1 MAVKSEAEILF
12 KASHRN
18 ARISARKARLVMDL
32 IRGQKAEK
40 ALVRLEYCDR
50 RASPMIRKVLES
62 AIANAAQ
69 MSGVESEN
77 LVVHEAYVDEGAT
90 MKRWRPRSMGRAF
103 PRLKRSCHLS
113 VALAAVESEG
123 VAPTAD
129 VEETITEEAVIEE
142 AVAEEAVAEEA
153 VSEEDAVDV
162 AEDEVEENDSGEEAE
177 AGEDEAGEDEAG
189 DDEAGDD
196 EASEDAVV
204 EDSPE
209 EDSPEEDGGAD
220 EAETE
225 AGAAEEEDSGGESD
239 ASEDSEEKGDSES

>member
-18 ARISARKARLVMDL
+18 AGISARKARLVMDL

-77 LVVHEAYVDEGAT
+77 LVVHEAYADEGAT

-142 AVAEEAVAEEA
+142 AVAEEAVAEE
-153 VSEEDAVDV
+153 EAVDV
-162 AEDEVEENDSGEEAE
+162 AEDEVEENNSGEEAE
-177 AGEDEAGEDEAG
+177 AGEDEA
-189 DDEAGDD
+189 
-196 EASEDAVV
+196 SEDAVA
-204 EDSPE
+204 E
-209 EDSPEEDGGAD
+209 ESPEEDGAD
-220 EAETE
+220 AAETE

-239 ASEDSEEKGDSES
+239 ASEDSEEEGDSES

>member
-77 LVVHEAYVDEGAT
+77 LVVHQAYADEGAT

-103 PRLKRSCHLS
+103 PRLKRSCHLN

-123 VAPTAD
+123 AAPTAD

-142 AVAEEAVAEEA
+142 VAAEEAVAEEA
-153 VSEEDAVDV
+153 VSEGDAVDV
-162 AEDEVEENDSGEEAE
+162 AEEEVEENDSGEETD
-177 AGEDEAGEDEAG
+177 AGEG
-189 DDEAGDD
+189 
-196 EASEDAVV
+196 EASEDAVA

-209 EDSPEEDGGAD
+209 EDSPEEDSSEEDDGAD
-220 EAETE
+220 E

>member
-18 ARISARKARLVMDL
+18 AGISARKARLVMDL

-77 LVVHEAYVDEGAT
+77 LVVHEAYADEGAT

-123 VAPTAD
+123 AVPTAD

-142 AVAEEAVAEEA
+142 AVAEEAVAEE
-153 VSEEDAVDV
+153 EAVDV
-162 AEDEVEENDSGEEAE
+162 AEDEVEENNSGEEAE
-177 AGEDEAGEDEAG
+177 AGEDEA
-189 DDEAGDD
+189 
-196 EASEDAVV
+196 SEDAVA
-204 EDSPE
+204 EESPE
-209 EDSPEEDGGAD
+209 EDGAD

-239 ASEDSEEKGDSES
+239 ASEDSEEEGDSES

>member
-77 LVVHEAYVDEGAT
+77 LVVHQAYADEGAT

-123 VAPTAD
+123 AAPTAD

-142 AVAEEAVAEEA
+142 AAAEEAVAEEA
-153 VSEEDAVDV
+153 VSEGDAVDV
-162 AEDEVEENDSGEEAE
+162 AEEEVEENDSGEETD
-177 AGEDEAGEDEAG
+177 AGEG
-189 DDEAGDD
+189 
-196 EASEDAVV
+196 EASEDAVA

-209 EDSPEEDGGAD
+209 EDSSEEDDGAD
-220 EAETE
+220 E
-225 AGAAEEEDSGGESD
+225 AGAAEEEDSGLSLIHI
-239 ASEDSEEKGDSES
+239 

>member
-18 ARISARKARLVMDL
+18 AGISARKARLVMDL

-77 LVVHEAYVDEGAT
+77 LVVHAAYADEGAT

-123 VAPTAD
+123 AAPTAD

-142 AVAEEAVAEEA
+142 AATEEAVAEEAVAEE
-153 VSEEDAVDV
+153 EAVDA

-177 AGEDEAGEDEAG
+177 AGEDEA
-189 DDEAGDD
+189 
-196 EASEDAVV
+196 SEDAVA

-209 EDSPEEDGGAD
+209 EDSPEEDGAD

-225 AGAAEEEDSGGESD
+225 AGVAEEEDSGGESD
-239 ASEDSEEKGDSES
+239 ASEDSEEEGDSES

>member
-18 ARISARKARLVMDL
+18 AGISARKARLVMDL

-77 LVVHEAYVDEGAT
+77 LVVHAAYADEGAT

-123 VAPTAD
+123 AAPTAD

-142 AVAEEAVAEEA
+142 AAAEEAVAEEA
-153 VSEEDAVDV
+153 VSEGDAVDV
-162 AEDEVEENDSGEEAE
+162 AEEEVEENDSGEETD
-177 AGEDEAGEDEAG
+177 AGE
-189 DDEAGDD
+189 D
-196 EASEDAVV
+196 EASEDAGA
-204 EDSPE
+204 EESPE
-209 EDSPEEDGGAD
+209 EDGAD

-239 ASEDSEEKGDSES
+239 ASEDSEEEGDSES

>member
-18 ARISARKARLVMDL
+18 AGISARKARLVMDL

-77 LVVHEAYVDEGAT
+77 LVVHKAYADEGAT

-123 VAPTAD
+123 TAPTAD

-142 AVAEEAVAEEA
+142 AVAEEAVAEE
-153 VSEEDAVDV
+153 EAVDV
-162 AEDEVEENDSGEEAE
+162 AEDEVEENNSGEEAE
-177 AGEDEAGEDEAG
+177 AGEDEA
-189 DDEAGDD
+189 
-196 EASEDAVV
+196 SEDAVA

-209 EDSPEEDGGAD
+209 EDSPEEDGAD

-239 ASEDSEEKGDSES
+239 ASEDSEEEGDSES

>member
-77 LVVHEAYVDEGAT
+77 LVVHQAYADEGAT

-113 VALAAVESEG
+113 VALAAVESERA
-123 VAPTAD
+123 APAAD

-142 AVAEEAVAEEA
+142 AAAEEAVAEEA
-153 VSEEDAVDV
+153 VSEGDAVDV
-162 AEDEVEENDSGEEAE
+162 AEEEVEENDSGEEAD
-177 AGEDEAGEDEAG
+177 AGEG
-189 DDEAGDD
+189 
-196 EASEDAVV
+196 EASEDAVAEDSSE

-209 EDSPEEDGGAD
+209 EDSSEEDSSEEDDGAD
-220 EAETE
+220 E

-239 ASEDSEEKGDSES
+239 ASEDSKEKGDSES

>member
-77 LVVHEAYVDEGAT
+77 LVVHAAYADEGAT

-123 VAPTAD
+123 AAPTAD

-142 AVAEEAVAEEA
+142 AAAEEAVAEEA
-153 VSEEDAVDV
+153 VSEGDAVDV
-162 AEDEVEENDSGEEAE
+162 AEEEVEENDSGEETD
-177 AGEDEAGEDEAG
+177 AGEG
-189 DDEAGDD
+189 
-196 EASEDAVV
+196 EASEDAVA
-204 EDSPE
+204 EDSSE
-209 EDSPEEDGGAD
+209 EDSSEEDSSEEDDGVD
-220 EAETE
+220 E

-239 ASEDSEEKGDSES
+239 ASEDSKEEGDSES

>member
-18 ARISARKARLVMDL
+18 AGISARKARLVMDL

-77 LVVHEAYVDEGAT
+77 LVVHAAYADEGAT

-123 VAPTAD
+123 AAPTAD

-142 AVAEEAVAEEA
+142 AATEEAVAEDA
-153 VSEEDAVDV
+153 VSEEEAVDA

-177 AGEDEAGEDEAG
+177 AGEDEA
-189 DDEAGDD
+189 
-196 EASEDAVV
+196 SEDAGA
-204 EDSPE
+204 EESPE
-209 EDSPEEDGGAD
+209 EDGAD

-239 ASEDSEEKGDSES
+239 ASEDSEEEGDSES

>member
-77 LVVHEAYVDEGAT
+77 LVVHQAYADEGAT

-123 VAPTAD
+123 AAPTAD

-142 AVAEEAVAEEA
+142 AAAEEAVAEEA
-153 VSEEDAVDV
+153 VSEGDAVDV
-162 AEDEVEENDSGEEAE
+162 AEEEVEENDSGEEAD
-177 AGEDEAGEDEAG
+177 AGEG
-189 DDEAGDD
+189 
-196 EASEDAVV
+196 EASEDAVA

-209 EDSPEEDGGAD
+209 EDSPEEDSSEEDSSEEDDGAD
-220 EAETE
+220 E

-239 ASEDSEEKGDSES
+239 ASEDSKEKGDSES

>member
-18 ARISARKARLVMDL
+18 AGISARKARLVMDL

-77 LVVHEAYVDEGAT
+77 LVVHEAYADEGAT

-103 PRLKRSCHLS
+103 PRLKRSCHLN

-123 VAPTAD
+123 AVPTAD

-142 AVAEEAVAEEA
+142 AVAEEAVAEE
-153 VSEEDAVDV
+153 EAVDV
-162 AEDEVEENDSGEEAE
+162 AEDEVEEKDSGEETD
-177 AGEDEAGEDEAG
+177 AGE
-189 DDEAGDD
+189 D
-196 EASEDAVV
+196 EASEDAVA
-204 EDSPE
+204 EDSSE
-209 EDSPEEDGGAD
+209 EDSSEEDGGAD
-220 EAETE
+220 E

-239 ASEDSEEKGDSES
+239 ASEDSEEEGDSES

>member
-18 ARISARKARLVMDL
+18 AGISARKARLVMDL

-77 LVVHEAYVDEGAT
+77 LVVHEAYADEGAT

-123 VAPTAD
+123 AAPTAD

-142 AVAEEAVAEEA
+142 AVAEEAV
-153 VSEEDAVDV
+153 SEEDAVDA

-177 AGEDEAGEDEAG
+177 AG
-189 DDEAGDD
+189 DDEV
-196 EASEDAVV
+196 SEDAVA
-204 EDSPE
+204 EESPE
-209 EDSPEEDGGAD
+209 KDGAD

-225 AGAAEEEDSGGESD
+225 AGAVEEEDSGGESD
-239 ASEDSEEKGDSES
+239 ASEDSEKEGDSES

>member
-69 MSGVESEN
+69 MSGVASEN
-77 LVVHEAYVDEGAT
+77 LVVHAAYADEGAT

-123 VAPTAD
+123 AAPTAD

-142 AVAEEAVAEEA
+142 AAAEEAVAEEA
-153 VSEEDAVDV
+153 VSEGDAVDV
-162 AEDEVEENDSGEEAE
+162 AEEEVEENDSGEETD
-177 AGEDEAGEDEAG
+177 AGE
-189 DDEAGDD
+189 D
-196 EASEDAVV
+196 EASEDAVA

-209 EDSPEEDGGAD
+209 EDSSEEDDGAD
-220 EAETE
+220 E

-239 ASEDSEEKGDSES
+239 ASEDSKEEGDSES

>member
-18 ARISARKARLVMDL
+18 AGISARKARLVMDL

-77 LVVHEAYVDEGAT
+77 LVVHAAYADEGAT

-123 VAPTAD
+123 AAPTAD

-142 AVAEEAVAEEA
+142 AATEEAVPEEA
-153 VSEEDAVDV
+153 VSEEGAVDA

-177 AGEDEAGEDEAG
+177 AGEDEA
-189 DDEAGDD
+189 
-196 EASEDAVV
+196 SEDAVA
-204 EDSPE
+204 EESPE
-209 EDSPEEDGGAD
+209 EDGAD

-225 AGAAEEEDSGGESD
+225 AGAAEEEDSGGGSD
-239 ASEDSEEKGDSES
+239 ASEDSEEEGDSES

>member
-77 LVVHEAYVDEGAT
+77 LVVHAAYADEGAT

-103 PRLKRSCHLS
+103 PRLKRSCHLN

-123 VAPTAD
+123 AAPTAD

-142 AVAEEAVAEEA
+142 AAAEEAVAEEA
-153 VSEEDAVDV
+153 VSEGDAVDV
-162 AEDEVEENDSGEEAE
+162 AEEEVEENDSGEETD
-177 AGEDEAGEDEAG
+177 AGEG
-189 DDEAGDD
+189 
-196 EASEDAVV
+196 EASEDAVA

-209 EDSPEEDGGAD
+209 EDSPEEDSSEEDDGAD
-220 EAETE
+220 E

-239 ASEDSEEKGDSES
+239 ASEDSKEKGDSES

>member
-18 ARISARKARLVMDL
+18 AGISARKARLVMDL

-77 LVVHEAYVDEGAT
+77 LVVHAAYADEGAT

-123 VAPTAD
+123 AVPTAD

-142 AVAEEAVAEEA
+142 AATEEAVPEEA
-153 VSEEDAVDV
+153 VSEEGAVDA

-177 AGEDEAGEDEAG
+177 AGEDD
-189 DDEAGDD
+189 
-196 EASEDAVV
+196 ASEDAVA

-209 EDSPEEDGGAD
+209 EDSPEEDGAD

-239 ASEDSEEKGDSES
+239 ASEDSEEEGDSES

>member
-18 ARISARKARLVMDL
+18 AGISARKARLVMDL

-77 LVVHEAYVDEGAT
+77 LVVQAAYADEGAT

-123 VAPTAD
+123 AVPTAD

-142 AVAEEAVAEEA
+142 AVAEEAVAEE
-153 VSEEDAVDV
+153 EAVDV

-177 AGEDEAGEDEAG
+177 AGEDEA
-189 DDEAGDD
+189 
-196 EASEDAVV
+196 SEDAVA
-204 EDSPE
+204 EESPE
-209 EDSPEEDGGAD
+209 EDGAD

-239 ASEDSEEKGDSES
+239 ASEDSEEEGDSES

>member
-18 ARISARKARLVMDL
+18 AGISARKARLVMDL

-77 LVVHEAYVDEGAT
+77 LVVHEAYADEGAT

-103 PRLKRSCHLS
+103 PRLKRSCHLN

-123 VAPTAD
+123 AVPTAD

-142 AVAEEAVAEEA
+142 AVAEEAVAEE
-153 VSEEDAVDV
+153 EAVDV
-162 AEDEVEENDSGEEAE
+162 AEDEVEENNSGEEAE
-177 AGEDEAGEDEAG
+177 AGEA
-189 DDEAGDD
+189 
-196 EASEDAVV
+196 EASEDAVA
-204 EDSPE
+204 EESPE
-209 EDSPEEDGGAD
+209 EDGAD

-239 ASEDSEEKGDSES
+239 ASEDSEEEGDSES

>member
-77 LVVHEAYVDEGAT
+77 LVVHQAYADEGAT

-123 VAPTAD
+123 AAPAAD

-142 AVAEEAVAEEA
+142 AAAEEAVAEEA
-153 VSEEDAVDV
+153 VSEGDAVDV
-162 AEDEVEENDSGEEAE
+162 AEEEVEENDSGEETD
-177 AGEDEAGEDEAG
+177 AGEG
-189 DDEAGDD
+189 
-196 EASEDAVV
+196 EASEDAVA

-209 EDSPEEDGGAD
+209 EDSPEEDSSEEDDGAD
-220 EAETE
+220 E

-239 ASEDSEEKGDSES
+239 ASEDSKEKGDSES

>member
-18 ARISARKARLVMDL
+18 AGISARKARLVMDL

-77 LVVHEAYVDEGAT
+77 LVVHEAYADEGAT

-123 VAPTAD
+123 AAPTAD

-142 AVAEEAVAEEA
+142 AVAEEAVSEEEA
-153 VSEEDAVDV
+153 VDA

-177 AGEDEAGEDEAG
+177 AGEDEA
-189 DDEAGDD
+189 
-196 EASEDAVV
+196 SEDAVA

-209 EDSPEEDGGAD
+209 EDSSEEDDGAD
-220 EAETE
+220 E

-239 ASEDSEEKGDSES
+239 ASEDSKEEGDSES

>member
-40 ALVRLEYCDR
+40 ALVSLEYCDR

-77 LVVHEAYVDEGAT
+77 LVVHEAYADEGAT

-103 PRLKRSCHLS
+103 PRFKRSCHLS

-162 AEDEVEENDSGEEAE
+162 AEDEVEENDSGEEAD
-177 AGEDEAGEDEAG
+177 AGE
-189 DDEAGDD
+189 D
-196 EASEDAVV
+196 EASEDAVA

-220 EAETE
+220 EDETE
-225 AGAAEEEDSGGESD
+225 AGAAEEEDSGGGSD

>member
-18 ARISARKARLVMDL
+18 AGISARKARLVMDL

-77 LVVHEAYVDEGAT
+77 LVVHEAYADEGAT

-123 VAPTAD
+123 AAPTAD
-129 VEETITEEAVIEE
+129 VEETITEEAVAEE
-142 AVAEEAVAEEA
+142 AVAEEAVAEE
-153 VSEEDAVDV
+153 EAVDA
-162 AEDEVEENDSGEEAE
+162 AENEVEENDSGEEAE
-177 AGEDEAGEDEAG
+177 AGEDEA
-189 DDEAGDD
+189 
-196 EASEDAVV
+196 SEDAVA

-209 EDSPEEDGGAD
+209 EDSPEEDGAD

-239 ASEDSEEKGDSES
+239 ASEDSEEEGDSES

>member
-77 LVVHEAYVDEGAT
+77 LVVHAAYADEGAT

-103 PRLKRSCHLS
+103 PRLKRSCHLN

-123 VAPTAD
+123 AAPTAD

-142 AVAEEAVAEEA
+142 AAAEEAVAEEA
-153 VSEEDAVDV
+153 VSEGDAVDV
-162 AEDEVEENDSGEEAE
+162 AEEEVEENDSGEETD
-177 AGEDEAGEDEAG
+177 AGEG
-189 DDEAGDD
+189 
-196 EASEDAVV
+196 EASEDAVA

-209 EDSPEEDGGAD
+209 EDSSEEDSPEEDDGVD
-220 EAETE
+220 E

-239 ASEDSEEKGDSES
+239 ASEDSKEEGDSES

>member
-18 ARISARKARLVMDL
+18 AGISARKARLVMDL

-77 LVVHEAYVDEGAT
+77 LVVHAAYADEGAT

-123 VAPTAD
+123 AAPTAD

-142 AVAEEAVAEEA
+142 AVAEEAVAEE
-153 VSEEDAVDV
+153 EAVDV

-177 AGEDEAGEDEAG
+177 AGEDEA
-189 DDEAGDD
+189 
-196 EASEDAVV
+196 SEDAGA
-204 EDSPE
+204 EESPE
-209 EDSPEEDGGAD
+209 EDGAD

-225 AGAAEEEDSGGESD
+225 AGVAEEEDSGGESD
-239 ASEDSEEKGDSES
+239 ASEDSEEEGDSES

>member
-77 LVVHEAYVDEGAT
+77 LVVHKAYADEGAT

-123 VAPTAD
+123 TAPTAD

-142 AVAEEAVAEEA
+142 AAAEEAVAEEA
-153 VSEEDAVDV
+153 VSEGDAVDV
-162 AEDEVEENDSGEEAE
+162 AEEEVEENDSGEETD
-177 AGEDEAGEDEAG
+177 AGEG
-189 DDEAGDD
+189 
-196 EASEDAVV
+196 EASEDAVA
-204 EDSPE
+204 EDSSE
-209 EDSPEEDGGAD
+209 EDDGTD
-220 EAETE
+220 ET
-225 AGAAEEEDSGGESD
+225 GAAEEEDSGGESD
-239 ASEDSEEKGDSES
+239 ASEDSKEEGDSES

>member
-18 ARISARKARLVMDL
+18 AGISARKARLVMDL

-77 LVVHEAYVDEGAT
+77 LVVHAAYADEGAT

-123 VAPTAD
+123 AAPTAD

-142 AVAEEAVAEEA
+142 AVAEEAVSEEEA
-153 VSEEDAVDV
+153 VDA

-177 AGEDEAGEDEAG
+177 AGEDEA
-189 DDEAGDD
+189 
-196 EASEDAVV
+196 SEDAGA
-204 EDSPE
+204 EESPE
-209 EDSPEEDGGAD
+209 EDGAD

-225 AGAAEEEDSGGESD
+225 AGVAEEEDSGGESD
-239 ASEDSEEKGDSES
+239 ASEDSEEEGDSES

>member
-18 ARISARKARLVMDL
+18 AGISARKARLVMDL

-77 LVVHEAYVDEGAT
+77 LVVHEAYADEGAT

-123 VAPTAD
+123 AAPTAD

-142 AVAEEAVAEEA
+142 AVAEEAV
-153 VSEEDAVDV
+153 SEEDAVDA

-177 AGEDEAGEDEAG
+177 AG
-189 DDEAGDD
+189 DDEV
-196 EASEDAVV
+196 SEDAVA
-204 EDSPE
+204 EESPE
-209 EDSPEEDGGAD
+209 KDGAD

-225 AGAAEEEDSGGESD
+225 AGAVEEEDSGGESD

>member
-18 ARISARKARLVMDL
+18 AGISARKARLVMDL

-77 LVVHEAYVDEGAT
+77 LVVHAAYADEGAT

-123 VAPTAD
+123 AVPTAD

-142 AVAEEAVAEEA
+142 AVAEEAVAEE
-153 VSEEDAVDV
+153 EAVDV

-177 AGEDEAGEDEAG
+177 AGEDEA
-189 DDEAGDD
+189 
-196 EASEDAVV
+196 SEDAVA
-204 EDSPE
+204 E
-209 EDSPEEDGGAD
+209 ESPEEDGAD
-220 EAETE
+220 EDETE

-239 ASEDSEEKGDSES
+239 ASEDSEKEGDSES

>member
-77 LVVHEAYVDEGAT
+77 LVVHQAYADEGAT

-123 VAPTAD
+123 AAPTAD

-142 AVAEEAVAEEA
+142 VAAEEAVAEEA
-153 VSEEDAVDV
+153 VSEGDAVDV
-162 AEDEVEENDSGEEAE
+162 AEEEVEENDSGEETD
-177 AGEDEAGEDEAG
+177 AGEG
-189 DDEAGDD
+189 
-196 EASEDAVV
+196 EASEDAVA

-209 EDSPEEDGGAD
+209 EDSSEEDSSEEDDGAD
-220 EAETE
+220 E

-239 ASEDSEEKGDSES
+239 ASEDSKEEGDSES

>member
-77 LVVHEAYVDEGAT
+77 LVVHAAYADEGAT

-123 VAPTAD
+123 AAPTAD

-142 AVAEEAVAEEA
+142 AAAEEAVAEEA
-153 VSEEDAVDV
+153 VSEGDAVDV
-162 AEDEVEENDSGEEAE
+162 AEEEVEENDSGEETD
-177 AGEDEAGEDEAG
+177 AGEG
-189 DDEAGDD
+189 
-196 EASEDAVV
+196 EASEDAVA
-204 EDSPE
+204 
-209 EDSPEEDGGAD
+209 EDSPEEDGSEGD
-220 EAETE
+220 DGTDE

-239 ASEDSEEKGDSES
+239 ASEDSKEKGDSES

>member
-18 ARISARKARLVMDL
+18 AGISARKARLVMDL

-77 LVVHEAYVDEGAT
+77 LVVHAAYADEGAT

-123 VAPTAD
+123 AAPTAD

-142 AVAEEAVAEEA
+142 AAAEEAVAEEA
-153 VSEEDAVDV
+153 VSEGDAVDV
-162 AEDEVEENDSGEEAE
+162 AEEEVEENDSGEETD
-177 AGEDEAGEDEAG
+177 AGE
-189 DDEAGDD
+189 D
-196 EASEDAVV
+196 EASEDAVA

-209 EDSPEEDGGAD
+209 EDSSEEDDGAD
-220 EAETE
+220 E

-239 ASEDSEEKGDSES
+239 ASEDSKEEGDSER

>member
-18 ARISARKARLVMDL
+18 AGISARKARLVMDL

-77 LVVHEAYVDEGAT
+77 LVVHAAYADEGAT

-123 VAPTAD
+123 AAPTAD

-142 AVAEEAVAEEA
+142 AVAEEAVSEEEA
-153 VSEEDAVDV
+153 VDA

-177 AGEDEAGEDEAG
+177 AGEDEA
-189 DDEAGDD
+189 
-196 EASEDAVV
+196 SEDAVA
-204 EDSPE
+204 EESPE
-209 EDSPEEDGGAD
+209 EDGAD

-239 ASEDSEEKGDSES
+239 ASEDSEEEGDSES

>member
-77 LVVHEAYVDEGAT
+77 LVVHEAYADEGAT

-123 VAPTAD
+123 AAPTAD

-142 AVAEEAVAEEA
+142 AATEEAVAEEA
-153 VSEEDAVDV
+153 VSEEEAVDA
-162 AEDEVEENDSGEEAE
+162 AEDEVEENDSGEETE
-177 AGEDEAGEDEAG
+177 AGE
-189 DDEAGDD
+189 D
-196 EASEDAVV
+196 EASEDAVA

-209 EDSPEEDGGAD
+209 EDSSEGDDGAD
-220 EAETE
+220 E

-239 ASEDSEEKGDSES
+239 ASEDSEEEGDSES

>member
-1 MAVKSEAEILF
+1 MAVKSETEILF

-77 LVVHEAYVDEGAT
+77 LVVHAAYADEGAT

-123 VAPTAD
+123 AAPTAD

-142 AVAEEAVAEEA
+142 AAAEEAVAEEA
-153 VSEEDAVDV
+153 VSEGDAVDV
-162 AEDEVEENDSGEEAE
+162 AEEEVEENDSGEETD
-177 AGEDEAGEDEAG
+177 AGEG
-189 DDEAGDD
+189 
-196 EASEDAVV
+196 EASEDAVA
-204 EDSPE
+204 EDSSE
-209 EDSPEEDGGAD
+209 EDSSEEDGGAD
-220 EAETE
+220 ET
-225 AGAAEEEDSGGESD
+225 GAAEEEDSGGESD
-239 ASEDSEEKGDSES
+239 ASEDSEEEGDSES

>member
-18 ARISARKARLVMDL
+18 AGISARKARLVMDL

-77 LVVHEAYVDEGAT
+77 LVVHAAYADEGAT

-123 VAPTAD
+123 AAPTAD
-129 VEETITEEAVIEE
+129 VEETITEEAVIEDT
-142 AVAEEAVAEEA
+142 ATEEAVAEEA
-153 VSEEDAVDV
+153 VSEEEA
-162 AEDEVEENDSGEEAE
+162 GEEAE
-177 AGEDEAGEDEAG
+177 AGEDEA
-189 DDEAGDD
+189 
-196 EASEDAVV
+196 SEDAVA

-209 EDSPEEDGGAD
+209 EDSPEEDGAD

-239 ASEDSEEKGDSES
+239 ASEDSEEEGDSES

>member
-77 LVVHEAYVDEGAT
+77 LVVHAAYADEGAT

-103 PRLKRSCHLS
+103 PRLKRSCHLN

-123 VAPTAD
+123 AAPTAD

-142 AVAEEAVAEEA
+142 VAAEEAVAEEA
-153 VSEEDAVDV
+153 VSEGDAVDV
-162 AEDEVEENDSGEEAE
+162 AEEEVEENDSGEETD
-177 AGEDEAGEDEAG
+177 AGEG
-189 DDEAGDD
+189 
-196 EASEDAVV
+196 EASEDAVA
-204 EDSPE
+204 EDSSE
-209 EDSPEEDGGAD
+209 EDSSEEDSSEEDSSEEDDGVD
-220 EAETE
+220 E

-239 ASEDSEEKGDSES
+239 ASEDSKEEGDSES